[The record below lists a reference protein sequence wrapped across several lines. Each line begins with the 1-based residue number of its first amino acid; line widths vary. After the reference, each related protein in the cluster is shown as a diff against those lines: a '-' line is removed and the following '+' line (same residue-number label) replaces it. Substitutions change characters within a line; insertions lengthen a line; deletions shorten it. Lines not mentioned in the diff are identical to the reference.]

1 MKPLARR
8 TDRLR
13 QSDIRAVTAA
23 VNRVGGINLGQGI
36 CDLPTPDAI
45 KAASVA
51 AIEAD
56 RSVYTAYNG
65 TRALREAILQKVRA
79 FNGIPA
85 RSAEEVMVSVG
96 STGAFVSAV
105 LTLCEPGDEA
115 ILLEPFYGYHA
126 GILRLLGVTPVAVP
140 LVAPD
145 WDVDSGAL
153 ERAIT
158 ERTKLVVVC
167 TPANPSG
174 KVWTE
179 DELAALLDVLERHD
193 LWAVTDEIYEH
204 MTYGGA
210 RHVSLASLSGA
221 YERTVTLSGFSKTF
235 NMTGWRLGYAVAS
248 EALAEKMGLVNDL
261 VYICA
266 PAPLQHGMAD
276 ALPQIGDAYYD
287 GLQAEYAARRALM
300 CDALDACG
308 FSVRRPDGAYYV
320 LADFARLAEGRP
332 GFADDREAC
341 ETLIREAGVATV
353 PGSAFFADPSRG
365 RTLLRFCFAKEVDVL
380 EDACRRLRAAFG
392 PPPGPLLSEEGV
404 ERQVA

>member
-8 TDRLR
+8 TDWLR

-36 CDLPTPDAI
+36 CDLPTPEPI
-45 KAASVA
+45 KAATVA

-65 TRALREAILQKVRA
+65 TRALREAILEKVRA
-79 FNGIPA
+79 FNRIPA
-85 RSAEEVMVSVG
+85 QSAEEVVVSVG

-105 LTLCEPGDEA
+105 LALCEGGDEA
-115 ILLEPFYGYHA
+115 ILFEPFYGYHA
-126 GILRLLGVTPVAVP
+126 GLLRLLGVTPVAVP

-145 WDVDSGAL
+145 WAVDFDAL

-158 ERTKLVVVC
+158 PRTKLVVAC

-179 DELAALLDVLERHD
+179 AELRALLAVLERHD

-204 MTYGGA
+204 MTYDGR
-210 RHVSLASLSGA
+210 RHVSLASLPGA
-221 YERTVTLSGFSKTF
+221 HERTVTLSGFSKTF
-235 NMTGWRLGYAVAS
+235 NMTGWRLGYAVAP
-248 EALAEKMGLVNDL
+248 EAVAEKMGLVSDL

-266 PAPLQHGMAD
+266 PAPLQHGLAD
-276 ALPQIGDAYYD
+276 ALPEIGDDYYD
-287 GLQAEYAARRALM
+287 GLAADYAARRALM

-308 FSVRRPDGAYYV
+308 FDGQRPEGAYYA
-320 LADFARLAEGRP
+320 LAGFEALARTRP

-353 PGSAFFADPSRG
+353 PGSAFFADAARG
-365 RTLLRFCFAKEVDVL
+365 RLLLRFCFAKEMGVL
-380 EDACRRLRAAFG
+380 DEACRRLRAAFA
-392 PPPGPLLSEEGV
+392 PEPAPTS
-404 ERQVA
+404 RTAA